1 MTETDARRRHWQHVW
16 QAREAE
22 KVSWYEPMPAVS
34 LELIEA
40 AELAPDT
47 PLVDVGGGAS
57 TLVDHLLARGYRG
70 ITVLDI
76 AASAFD
82 AARRRLGE
90 RAAMVEWVVA
100 DVTRWDPPRR
110 FGLWHDR
117 AVFHFL
123 VEESERAAYR
133 ATMERAL
140 APGGWAVIATFAP
153 DAPPK
158 CSGLPVMRH
167 DPGALT
173 RTFAPL
179 LEPVAW
185 RRHVHVTPSGVV
197 QPFTYGL
204 FRRVGET
211 TGG

>member
-1 MTETDARRRHWQHVW
+1 MTEADARRRHWQHVW
-16 QAREAE
+16 QSREAE
-22 KVSWYEPMPAVS
+22 KVSWYEPVPAVS
-34 LELIEA
+34 LELIEV
-40 AELAPDT
+40 AELSADT

-57 TLVDHLLARGYRG
+57 TLVDHLLERGYHA

-90 RAAMVEWVVA
+90 RAAAVEWAVA

-123 VEESERAAYR
+123 VEEGERAAYR
-133 ATMERAL
+133 ATLERAL
-140 APGGWAVIATFAP
+140 APGGWAVIATFAS

-167 DPGALT
+167 DPEALA
-173 RTFAPL
+173 RAFAPL

-204 FRRVGET
+204 FRCAGET
-211 TGG
+211 AAG